1 MQNNSYQI
9 NRNAQSSLSL
19 REIKQVF
26 NDWVGKL
33 LPIRIDL
40 KHSQRGDQELES
52 NHPETENAD
61 AVFLGWQKTPTG
73 EVFPIYNVTAKNHPL
88 YCSTVSDQTLRKQNL
103 KIPQTPTSPK
113 NMERFDDEKYQ
124 P

>member
-1 MQNNSYQI
+1 M
-9 NRNAQSSLSL
+9 
-19 REIKQVF
+19 F

-103 KIPQTPTSPK
+103 KVPLTPLFQS
-113 NMERFDDEKYQ
+113 NEKMSGGEK
-124 P
+124 